1 MSDPRSST
9 GGPLNGDPDDSA
21 AADAQGGR
29 VTDARDDADRDGQN
43 GYAAGDENATD
54 GQSPASTDG
63 HDGLGTDEHDGSPA
77 TGGDGFAAGDRD
89 PFATADR
96 EVFHD
101 DDRDP
106 FTHGEPEIFTSG
118 SRSLFADADERD
130 AAGFDSATTADDDTA
145 TRAMP
150 EVAEER
156 PAAVAFEPFGRSDD
170 VDGESADASDS
181 QHDER
186 PAAVAFAP
194 GADAAERATAGADD
208 EPVAD
213 MPSFAPADADA
224 EDRRDADDVNA
235 AHDANNA
242 DASATDAANADAG
255 DADDA
260 NADPHARPAAV
271 AFDPDAPSL
280 TRASEE
286 ADASAGRVPPIDND
300 RDGEPDFAA
309 LAAELEEFERRS
321 ADPSDSLAAP
331 AHTRD
336 DDDRTSPWFEPAK
349 TDTFT
354 SSEPQPQPQPEPEQ
368 DRPAAVTASEPAPHT
383 TAAPETTAAP
393 QPIFVRAPERPKMR
407 GNRGAAG
414 LIGLVAAVLFAVLFF
429 AATLGSRLIA
439 GDADFANIADQALQI
454 ATSFAFWVPVVVFWL
469 GFWLLGVFVNRA
481 RWGKWVV
488 FGLLVGVISY
498 GGYILGQLFEAPFWM
513 LTASEGGGL
522 VADSLLHPLA
532 IVAFILGRE
541 ITIWFGA
548 WAARRGARVSE
559 RNAEAQAEYERTLEA
574 GPQLAQ

>member
-29 VTDARDDADRDGQN
+29 VADARDGADSDGQG

-63 HDGLGTDEHDGSPA
+63 HDGSATGEHDGSPA

-96 EVFHD
+96 EVFHEG
-101 DDRDP
+101 DRDP
-106 FTHGEPEIFTSG
+106 FAHGEPEIFTPG
-118 SRSLFADADERD
+118 SRGLFADADERD
-130 AAGFDSATTADDDTA
+130 AAGFDTATPAGDDTA

-156 PAAVAFEPFGRSDD
+156 PAAVAFEPFGRSEDA
-170 VDGESADASDS
+170 DGESADTSGS
-181 QHDER
+181 HQDER

-194 GADAAERATAGADD
+194 
-208 EPVAD
+208 
-213 MPSFAPADADA
+213 ADADA
-224 EDRRDADDVNA
+224 EDRPAAGAANDADTSD
-235 AHDANNA
+235 A
-242 DASATDAANADAG
+242 DAHT
-255 DADDA
+255 
-260 NADPHARPAAV
+260 RPAAV

-286 ADASAGRVPPIDND
+286 ADASGGRVPPIDND

-331 AHTRD
+331 AHSRD
-336 DDDRTSPWFEPAK
+336 DDEDHKSPWFEPAK

-354 SSEPQPQPQPEPEQ
+354 SSEPSPQPEAEQ
-368 DRPAAVTASEPAPHT
+368 DRPTVTASEPAPHT
-383 TAAPETTAAP
+383 TATPETTAAP
-393 QPIFVRAPERPKMR
+393 QPIFVQAPERPKMR

-429 AATLGSRLIA
+429 AATLGWRLITGA
-439 GDADFANIADQALQI
+439 ADFANIADQALQI

-469 GFWLLGVFVNRA
+469 GFWLLGAFVNRA

-513 LTASEGGGL
+513 LTASEGGEL

-532 IVAFILGRE
+532 IVAFVLGRE

-548 WAARRGARVSE
+548 WVARRGARVSE

>member
-29 VTDARDDADRDGQN
+29 VTDARDGADSDGQS

-54 GQSPASTDG
+54 GQSRASTDGQSPASTDG
-63 HDGLGTDEHDGSPA
+63 HDDLAPGEHDGSPA

-96 EVFHD
+96 EVFHE

-106 FTHGEPEIFTSG
+106 FAQHNEPEIFASG
-118 SRSLFADADERD
+118 SRGLFADADERD
-130 AAGFDSATTADDDTA
+130 AAGFDTTAPAGDDTA

-150 EVAEER
+150 EVGEER
-156 PAAVAFEPFGRSDD
+156 PAAVAFEPFGRSEDAHE
-170 VDGESADASDS
+170 ESADTTGSR
-181 QHDER
+181 QDER

-194 GADAAERATAGADD
+194 GADAAERATAGAED
-208 EPVAD
+208 EPAAG

-224 EDRRDADDVNA
+224 EDRP
-235 AHDANNA
+235 
-242 DASATDAANADAG
+242 ASDG

-260 NADPHARPAAV
+260 NATDASDSDARTRPAAV
-271 AFDPDAPSL
+271 AFDPDAPSV

-331 AHTRD
+331 ARARED
-336 DDDRTSPWFEPAK
+336 DDDHKSPWFEPAK

-354 SSEPQPQPQPEPEQ
+354 SSEPEQ
-368 DRPAAVTASEPAPHT
+368 DRPMITASEPAPHSSAAPEPS
-383 TAAPETTAAP
+383 AAPETTAAP
-393 QPIFVRAPERPKMR
+393 QPIFVQAPERPKKR

-429 AATLGSRLIA
+429 AATLGWRLVT
-439 GDADFANIADQALQI
+439 GDADFANIAEEALQI
-454 ATSFAFWVPVVVFWL
+454 VTSFAFWVTVVVFWL

-498 GGYILGQLFEAPFWM
+498 GGYVLGQLFEAPFWM
-513 LTASEGGGL
+513 LTASEGGEL
-522 VADSLLHPLA
+522 AADSLLHPLA

-548 WAARRGARVSE
+548 WVARHGARVSE
-559 RNAEAQAEYERTLEA
+559 RNAQAQAEYERTLEA